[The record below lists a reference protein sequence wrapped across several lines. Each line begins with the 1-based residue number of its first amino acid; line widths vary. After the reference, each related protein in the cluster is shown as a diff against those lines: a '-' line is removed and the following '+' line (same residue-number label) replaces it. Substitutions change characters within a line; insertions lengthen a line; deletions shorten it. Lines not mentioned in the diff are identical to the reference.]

1 MHLKTSA
8 SRKQTDKEK
17 AYQNQFGQNFHI
29 QKKKNVKDY
38 WKLKKRTVICERLR
52 KVNINPCQLVKL
64 VYRCKKENNTNS
76 LSL

>member
-29 QKKKNVKDY
+29 QKKK
-38 WKLKKRTVICERLR
+38 KKRKGLLET
-52 KVNINPCQLVKL
+52 
-64 VYRCKKENNTNS
+64 KKEDS
-76 LSL
+76 YMWAAKKGQH